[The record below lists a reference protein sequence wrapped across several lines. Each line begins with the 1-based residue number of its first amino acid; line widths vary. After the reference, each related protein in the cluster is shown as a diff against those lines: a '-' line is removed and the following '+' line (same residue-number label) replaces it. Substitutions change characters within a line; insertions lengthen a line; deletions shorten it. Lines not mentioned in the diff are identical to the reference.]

1 MNSKTLATVSGLFLA
16 SVLGY
21 ATANPAT
28 PASPAAPAAQKQD
41 VFAAMAST
49 KITLDDAIQTAEHTV
64 TGKLLKAGLDSD
76 GTSIAYKIAI
86 ADSNTRTVTYFKI
99 APATGKVVDSRTLHP
114 DKQAARAAN
123 KPAPA
128 AANKAMTPA
137 AKAPA
142 AKAPAAPM
150 TSASTPAAPMTSAS
164 TPAAKAP
171 AAPMSTTTPAS
182 KP

>member
-1 MNSKTLATVSGLFLA
+1 MNTKTLAAISGLFLA

-21 ATANPAT
+21 AAANPAT
-28 PASPAAPAAQKQD
+28 PASPTAPAAQKQD

-99 APATGKVVDSRTLHP
+99 DPATGKVVDSRTLHP
-114 DKQAARAAN
+114 DKQAARSAN
-123 KPAPA
+123 KPASPA
-128 AANKAMTPA
+128 AKAPVAPMSTTTPAAKAPVAPMSTTTPA

-142 AKAPAAPM
+142 
-150 TSASTPAAPMTSAS
+150 
-164 TPAAKAP
+164 

-182 KP
+182 KPVKP